1 METYQIQYEL
11 WFFCSAVGGVVAA
24 LSLSD
29 EEFKAKYNRMK
40 PSKKSVIIFTSKTG
54 DRARRTVAALE
65 GLGYEK

>member
-1 METYQIQYEL
+1 M
-11 WFFCSAVGGVVAA
+11 AA